1 MIKFSIEFAQHSRVG
16 RDAIELLEAIRD
28 TGSLSQAARGLGI
41 SYRHAWRL
49 VDALKPA
56 FREPVTVA
64 TRGGSGGGGVRLTA
78 LGESL
83 VDSYRALEQ
92 TFSRLAAVGLQD
104 IAPMIS
110 DARAAI
116 DGASTNAQGLHD
128 SARGRVEHA

>member
-1 MIKFSIEFAQHSRVG
+1 MIKFTIEFAPHSRVG

-28 TGSLSQAARGLGI
+28 TGSLSQAARDLGI

-49 VDALKPA
+49 VDALKHA

-64 TRGGSGGGGVRLTA
+64 TRGGSGGGGVRLTT

-83 VDSYRALEQ
+83 VDSYRILEQ
-92 TFSRLAAVGLQD
+92 QFSRLAVTGLQD

-110 DARAAI
+110 DSRAVI
-116 DGASTNAQGLHD
+116 DVVNANSQGLHD
-128 SARGRVEHA
+128 STRGSVELV